1 MTFSYTFDEA
11 TGHVNIKQGS
21 TRIPDSYFLGNDQI
35 QSVFIPD
42 SITAIDNHAFSGCN
56 LAEVVIPDSVTF
68 IGWGAFKGNNLTEVA
83 IPDSVTSIRDTA
95 FHDND
100 LANVVIP
107 DSVTSIGRNAFS
119 GNNLTEVA
127 IPDSVTS
134 IGSMAFQGNNLTTVV
149 IPDTVIHV
157 EGGTFSDNNLNEV
170 HIGSS
175 VVQIDGGAF
184 RNNKLK
190 SIVIP
195 DSVRRIGNSAF
206 RDNELIEVAFPDS
219 VSEIGDGAFKGNNLT
234 KVKLPIHFDPL
245 FDGLFYHPNLPE
257 AFDLGVTLSFADPDW
272 GTPEPEPEPEPG
284 VSATVIDGETSEDGD
299 TAQVSVVLDTKPLED
314 VTISF
319 VVSDASEARIKSGQT
334 LVFTS
339 LNWDQAQTV
348 TVEGIDDSEA
358 DWLLDG
364 AQDFILSGSLSSADP
379 NYGPRRDGTGGVK
392 VENISLSNLDRDDAG
407 RTVIGTNANDRIVLG
422 DQVDRQSGNG
432 PDRVYAGNGRDYVE
446 GGGEDDSLYGE
457 NDDDTLVGGAGDDV
471 LDGGSGEDTAV
482 FSGRYAD
489 YTISSSSN
497 VRDDSITVKDLRAGS
512 ADGVDVLDDVEWL
525 QFADRSIQI
534 DETGPAPAYRVSV
547 SSSNVNEGDSLT
559 TTVST
564 ENLIAGTNLF
574 WKLEGDVRKADLK
587 PGRIRGKASVDADG
601 TFTFSHSLKQDL
613 ETEGTE
619 TFVVKLYSDSRL
631 SKEVATS
638 GLVTV
643 QDTSISGEPAGPI
656 IGSSGNDRLLGT
668 NNDDVISGEGGN
680 DRLIGKKGDDLLMGG
695 SGNDK
700 LKGGLGADTFVVS
713 SGMDKMLDVKLAQGD
728 VIEIAGDKEYELVTK
743 GRNVLLMMEDGSETF
758 IKNMS
763 VSALEEGGLQVV

>member
-1 MTFSYTFDEA
+1 M
-11 TGHVNIKQGS
+11 S
-21 TRIPDSYFLGNDQI
+21 TLNGAK
-35 QSVFIPD
+35 SVI
-42 SITAIDNHAFSGCN
+42 SS
-56 LAEVVIPDSVTF
+56 
-68 IGWGAFKGNNLTEVA
+68 
-83 IPDSVTSIRDTA
+83 TSFESED
-95 FHDND
+95 HGK
-100 LANVVIP
+100 L
-107 DSVTSIGRNAFS
+107 IGRQPFYESVSGWSPLQSDHVMEIWDRWKVAGHQPYS
-119 GNNLTEVA
+119 GNHFIELNTDPYNGNPDAAGIQQSFETTEGQEYYLSLQYAGRPGYGAGVNKFA
-127 IPDSVTS
+127 VMIDGVIAGEWQQDATDHFSHDWQPLE
-134 IGSMAFQGNNLTTVV
+134 IKFQGTGGN
-149 IPDTVIHV
+149 V
-157 EGGTFSDNNLNEV
+157 EIALMETGSDVSGGRGMRIDDLEV
-170 HIGSS
+170 GTYDCQLIG
-175 VVQIDGGAF
+175 A
-184 RNNKLK
+184 
-190 SIVIP
+190 
-195 DSVRRIGNSAF
+195 
-206 RDNELIEVAFPDS
+206 
-219 VSEIGDGAFKGNNLT
+219 
-234 KVKLPIHFDPL
+234 
-245 FDGLFYHPNLPE
+245 
-257 AFDLGVTLSFADPDW
+257 
-272 GTPEPEPEPEPG
+272 PG
-284 VSATVIDGETSEDGD
+284 VSATVIDGETSEDGG

-319 VVSDASEARIKSGQT
+319 AVSDASEARISKGQT

-339 LNWDQAQTV
+339 TNWDQAQTV
-348 TVEGIDDSEA
+348 MVEGIDDPEA
-358 DWLLDG
+358 EWLLDG

-407 RTVIGTNANDRIVLG
+407 RTVIGTKFNDRIVLG
-422 DQVDRQSGNG
+422 DRVDRQTGNG

-512 ADGVDVLDDVEWL
+512 ADGMDVLDDVEWL

-619 TFVVKLYSDSRL
+619 TFAVKLYSDSRL

-668 NNDDVISGEGGN
+668 NNDDVISGEAGN

-713 SGMDKMLDVKLAQGD
+713 SGMDKMLDVKLSQGD

-743 GRNVLLMMEDGSETF
+743 GRNVLLTLEDGSETF